1 MDKAYTLLLADDEES
16 IRTVLAITLSDS
28 GYSVLTAKD
37 GREALRIFREKAPPI
52 VLTDI
57 KMPGMT
63 GIELLRKIK
72 EESPDTEVIVI
83 SGHGDMDLA
92 IESLKH
98 DAVDFVTK
106 PINDDVLEIA
116 LKRAHERI
124 SMRDQLRVYTEN
136 LENLVEEQ
144 SAKLVEAERIAAIS
158 RAFEGLSSTI
168 WDMAGDMEGGIEHFN
183 EMPCPVAIHDRDS
196 KIVTANQ
203 LFLKR
208 FGDRIGE
215 NSWTIY
221 RGRSGGADGCPV
233 GRTLITGEGQ
243 RSNEVVVYVNNT
255 DAEVIVHTAPIRN
268 QKGDIELVL
277 EISADINEVRQL
289 QEAQEATQ
297 HNYQQLFDEV
307 PCYITVQD
315 KDFKLTA
322 VNRRFKDDF
331 DYGTGSFFCYHV
343 YKHRSTP
350 CPDCPVAQTFEDGL
364 SHQSE
369 MVVTSKHGNQ
379 YNVLISTAPIRN
391 SRGEITRVMEMSTNI
406 TEIRQLQDHLSSL
419 GLKIGTISHG
429 LKGILTGMDGG
440 TYEID
445 TGLTK
450 GDPDRV
456 KEGWDTVKLMVG
468 RIRNMA
474 LDILYY
480 AKERDLK
487 WEQVDVLSFAKDVA
501 MTIEK
506 KTRDHAIEFLWDFDP
521 SVGVFE
527 IDASVVRTALINILE
542 NAIDACL
549 EDKANRSKQITFA
562 AAQNEKDIVFTVS
575 DNGVGMDEGT
585 RENLFNL
592 FFSSKGSGGTGL
604 GLYISNQIV
613 RQHGGTI
620 NVNSK
625 KGTGSDFHLRI
636 PKVLPEFVK
645 EENRSRST

>member
-16 IRTVLAITLSDS
+16 IRKVLAISLSDS
-28 GYSVLTAKD
+28 GYNVLTAKD
-37 GREALRIFREKAPPI
+37 GREALRLFRKKTPPI

-63 GIELLRKIK
+63 GVELLSKIK
-72 EESPDTEVIVI
+72 EESPDTEVIMI

-98 DAVDFVTK
+98 DATDFVTK

-136 LENLVEEQ
+136 LEALVEEQ

-158 RAFEGLSSTI
+158 RAFEGLSSVI
-168 WDMAGDMEGGIEHFN
+168 WGMAGDMEGGIKHFN
-183 EMPCPVAIHDRDS
+183 EMPCPVAIHNRDS
-196 KIVTANQ
+196 KIVAANQ
-203 LFLKR
+203 LFLER
-208 FGDRIGE
+208 FGNRIGQS
-215 NSWTIY
+215 SWGIY
-221 RGRSGGADGCPV
+221 RGKSGDAQGCPV
-233 GRTLITGEGQ
+233 AQTLMAGEGQ
-243 RSNEVVVYVNNT
+243 RSNEVVVYADDT
-255 DAEVIVHTAPIRN
+255 DAQVIVHTAPIKN

-277 EISADINEVRQL
+277 EISADIDEVRRL
-289 QEAQEATQ
+289 REELEATQ
-297 HNYQQLFDEV
+297 QNYQQLFDEV

-315 KDFKLTA
+315 RDFRLTA
-322 VNRRFKDDF
+322 VNNQFKDDF
-331 DYGTGSFFCYHV
+331 DHGDGSFCYHV
-343 YKHRSTP
+343 YKHRSDP
-350 CPDCPVAQTFEDGL
+350 CPDCPVAQTFKDGR

-369 MVVTSKHGNQ
+369 MVVTSRGGEQ
-379 YNVLISTAPIRN
+379 YHLLISTAPLRN
-391 SRGEITRVMEMSTNI
+391 SKGDITRVMEMATNI

-429 LKGILTGMDGG
+429 LKGLLTGLDGG
-440 TYEID
+440 VYEID

-450 GDPDRV
+450 EDPDRV
-456 KEGWDTVKLMVG
+456 KGGWGTVKLMID

-487 WEQVDVLSFAKDVA
+487 WEQVDVISFAEDVA
-501 MTIEK
+501 LTIQQ
-506 KTRDHAIEFLWDFDP
+506 KTRDHAIEFICDFDP

-542 NAIDACL
+542 NAMDACL
-549 EDKANRSKQITFA
+549 EDKTDTPKQIIFA
-562 AAQNEKDIVFTVS
+562 AALDGNDIIFTVS
-575 DNGVGMDEGT
+575 DNGVGMDEET
-585 RENLFNL
+585 RENLFAL
-592 FFSSKGSGGTGL
+592 FFSSKGAGGTGL

-620 NVNSK
+620 RVTSI
-625 KGTGSDFHLRI
+625 KGKGSDFQIKI

-645 EENRSRST
+645 EENHTR